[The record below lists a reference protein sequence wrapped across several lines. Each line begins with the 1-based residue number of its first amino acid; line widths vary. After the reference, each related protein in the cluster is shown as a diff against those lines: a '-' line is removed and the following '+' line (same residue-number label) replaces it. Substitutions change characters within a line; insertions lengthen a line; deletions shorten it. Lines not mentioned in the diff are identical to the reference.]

1 MIQRYDKIRFSL
13 NCYVA
18 NQTEISQFPKSLEK
32 FNKISRLIRAPINQG
47 NKQPSKQAAS

>member
-18 NQTEISQFPKSLEK
+18 NQTEISQFPKSLKK
-32 FNKISRLIRAPINQG
+32 FNKISRANQSPYQPR
-47 NKQPSKQAAS
+47 KQTTKQTSS